1 MNTIKIDSLIVK
13 LLENTINKEESTELK
28 KWIEKDAANLAYFK
42 DFVAVNHLINSKEIF
57 DVKESFFEIEKE
69 LSKNKAKKS
78 VVNYLKYALV
88 FLITFS
94 LGNYFYSEYVT
105 KKDFIAIEKAKK
117 IIGKTKAVLTLG
129 DGKQIVLEKGKS
141 YAKDN
146 MTSNG
151 EELKY
156 EALVTNNDKIE
167 YNYLTIPRGGL
178 YHLTLSDGTKV
189 WLNSDSKLKY
199 PKAFKSLAPREVE
212 LLYGE
217 AYFEVTSTTEKTQ
230 FLVKSPRHI
239 VKVLGTKFN
248 IKAYSDEEEEQT
260 TLVEGKVNIIT
271 ANKSLQLK
279 PNEQITITST
289 SIQVNAVKSEDYI
302 VWKEGVFNFKKMP
315 LSKIMKVLG
324 RWYNVDIQFKREE
337 LRNIRFIGSLS
348 KDQNIE
354 EILETIK
361 ELGFIKNYTKS
372 ENQITIE

>member
-88 FLITFS
+88 ILIVSS

-105 KKDFIAIEKAKK
+105 KKDFIAIEKGKK

-129 DGKQIVLEKGKS
+129 NGKQIVLEKGKS

-199 PKAFKSLAPREVE
+199 PKAFKSLVPRKVE